1 MDTWITKGEIQRWK
15 ANSNPVSIIAVVS
28 GIAIY
33 GSLKALNLL
42 RVDEEIEEVGLDES
56 LYEMDVYPEV
66 PIGSGESS

>member
-1 MDTWITKGEIQRWK
+1 MVPSVSIIGQLIGAIT
-15 ANSNPVSIIAVVS
+15 VSIIAVVS

-42 RVDEEIEEVGLDES
+42 RVDEEVEEVGLDES

-66 PIGSGESS
+66 PIGSGESSWL